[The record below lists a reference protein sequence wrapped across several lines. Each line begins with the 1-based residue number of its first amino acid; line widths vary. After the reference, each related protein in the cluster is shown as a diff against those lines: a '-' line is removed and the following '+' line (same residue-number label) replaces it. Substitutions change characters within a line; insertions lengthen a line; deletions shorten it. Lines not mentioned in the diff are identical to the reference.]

1 MSAVRASELSDESWT
16 KIDTALGTPCR
27 VRAKAYRFLSP
38 SLVLARDGSCH
49 DIDEAHDRVAV
60 HRECQDCWAVLGIDR
75 RSGELLGVWL
85 IAIKD
90 FMLNGR

>member
-1 MSAVRASELSDESWT
+1 MEHIDVSAVRASELSDESWT

-49 DIDEAHDRVAV
+49 DIDENTIEWRYIENVRIVGQFLASIGVQAS
-60 HRECQDCWAVLGIDR
+60 CWEFG
-75 RSGELLGVWL
+75 
-85 IAIKD
+85 
-90 FMLNGR
+90 